1 MPELRLIYSDQL
13 VLSEL
18 NPRRAAP
25 SEAETTALAGSIRE
39 LGLLQNLIGLDVG
52 DHVEIVGGGLRLRA
66 LQTLPPQEVDVLVYD
81 EEAAAVAAALAEN
94 EVRREM
100 TPLDKFRAYLALSE
114 RGRSAAQIARAYAT
128 DEAEVSRRLALR
140 VCAPEVLE
148 ALGAGRITLDQ
159 AREFTVTR
167 DHARQVEVLG
177 RVDRTWYQGSIRRRL
192 REHDEAG
199 EVWRALQFVG
209 LDAYEAAGGPVTRD
223 LFGGGAF
230 VEDATL
236 LFRLRDQLLKAAAEA
251 EEAAGWS
258 WAEVVAGPPL
268 DLETM
273 EPGESADPLTEAEAD
288 ALAQMESFDEE
299 DLDEEGLA
307 ELTALRAKAAREEEG
322 VWSAD
327 QMSVGG
333 AAVWLAGNGKLVVT
347 RGLVRFADEARAV
360 ELGLLEAGEAVE
372 AAAPGTLA
380 DPASPDVLPAGLV
393 ADLLGL
399 RSIAIRNVVAASPE
413 LALDL
418 LAWHF
423 EAGSSGLLSVSL
435 SAGGVADGATLGIE
449 PVDLEPEKTAASF
462 LAFRLR
468 GKKHRNA
475 VLAREIARA
484 FGSGWGRGA
493 PLASEHV
500 AAAAGVDVRK
510 VWTPPEALF
519 KRMKV
524 GQLEALFDELTG
536 QPPKAMMWKY
546 GKADLIGLLRD
557 LFADPVAMAQRLQ
570 ENNAQPA
577 PDLVARVNAWL
588 PAPLR
593 PPVEAT
599 SPPAAQVGEAA

>member
-1 MPELRLIYSDQL
+1 MPELRLIDSHDL
-13 VLSEL
+13 LLSLL
-18 NPRRAAP
+18 NPRTVEP
-25 SEAETTALAGSIRE
+25 SEAEIAALAGSIAE
-39 LGLLQNLIGLDVG
+39 LGLLQNLIGLDRG
-52 DHVEIVGGGLRLRA
+52 DLIEIVGGGLRLRA

-81 EEAAAVAAALAEN
+81 DAAAAVAAALAEN

-177 RVDRTWYQGSIRRRL
+177 LVGSSWYPGSIRRRM
-192 REHDEAG
+192 REHDEAD

-223 LFGGGAF
+223 LFGGGEF

-236 LFRLRDQLLKAAAEA
+236 LFRLRDQQLKAAAEA

-258 WAEVVAGPPL
+258 WAEVVAGPL

-333 AAVWLAGNGKLVVT
+333 VAVWLPGNGTLVVV

-360 ELGLLEAGEAVE
+360 ELGLLEAEEAVDVAATE
-372 AAAPGTLA
+372 ALA

-399 RSIAIRNVVAASPE
+399 RSIAIRNVVAVSPD

-418 LAWHF
+418 LAWHL

-435 SAGGVADGATLGIE
+435 TAGGVADGATLGIE
-449 PVDLEPEKTAASF
+449 PVDLEAEKTAASF

-475 VLAREIARA
+475 VLSREIARA

-500 AAAAGVDVRK
+500 AAAAGVDLRK
-510 VWTPPEALF
+510 VWTPGEAVF

-536 QPPKAMMWKY
+536 QPPKAMLWKY
-546 GKADLIGLLRD
+546 GKADLIGLLHD
-557 LFADPVAMAQRLQ
+557 LFADPVAMVQRLRG
-570 ENNAQPA
+570 NNAPPA

-593 PPVEAT
+593 PVEPHA
-599 SPPAAQVGEAA
+599 PASGLAA

>member
-25 SEAETTALAGSIRE
+25 SEAETAALAGSIRE

-66 LQTLPPQEVDVLVYD
+66 LQTLPPQEVEVLVYD
-81 EEAAAVAAALAEN
+81 DPDAASEAALAEN

-100 TPLDKFRAYLALSE
+100 TPADRFAAYLALSE
-114 RGRSAAQIARAYAT
+114 RGHSSAEIAVPFGVTASEIDKT
-128 DEAEVSRRLALR
+128 LALR
-140 VCAPEVLE
+140 VCAPEVLA
-148 ALGAGRITLDQ
+148 ALGEGRINLDQ

-167 DHARQVEVLG
+167 DHARQVAVLG
-177 RVDRTWYQGSIRRRL
+177 LVDQTWWDGQIRRKL
-192 REHDEAG
+192 RAGDEAQ
-199 EVWRALQFVG
+199 EVQRALRFVG
-209 LDAYEAAGGPVTRD
+209 LDAYAAAGGPVTRD
-223 LFGGGAF
+223 LFGGGDF

-236 LFRLRDQLLKAAAEA
+236 LFRLRDQQLKAAAEA

-268 DLETM
+268 DLETL

-307 ELTALRAKAAREEEG
+307 ELVALRAKAAREEEG

-333 AAVWLAGNGKLVVT
+333 VAVWLAGNGTLVVV

-360 ELGLLEAGEAVE
+360 ELGLLESGQAVE

-380 DPASPDVLPAGLV
+380 DPSSPDVLPAGLV

-449 PVDLEPEKTAASF
+449 PVDLDLEKTAASF

-475 VLAREIARA
+475 VLARAVARA

-500 AAAAGVDVRK
+500 AAAAGVDLRQ
-510 VWTPPEALF
+510 VWTPDAALF

-524 GQLEALFDELTG
+524 GQLEALHRELTG
-536 QPPKAMMWKY
+536 VGLAG
-546 GKADLIGLLRD
+546 GKKGELVAVMTT
-557 LFADPVAMAQRLQ
+557 LFADPRGAVAVLR
-570 ENNAQPA
+570 EVDQPQPVHLDA
-577 PDLVARVNAWL
+577 EARIAAWL

-593 PPVEAT
+593 PAEPHA
-599 SPPAAQVGEAA
+599 PASGLAA